1 MTVADIIVSINNS
14 NVDKPFSYLVPDE
27 FRGRILRGMRVVVPF
42 GRGNKPIEGFVIDVR
57 EQETEND
64 TSKLKSIIN
73 LPDKAPLFAED
84 LMLLAK
90 WMQDKYY
97 STFAECIK
105 CILPSGISIKTET
118 VYYPNPIID
127 AELSEVEE
135 LIIDYALKNAPVTKL
150 DFLNIENLQPK
161 HVESLIRRGVL
172 IKENLLSAK
181 DFVRYERHVVLE
193 DVAGDA
199 QWPAE
204 KTKQGVVI
212 SYLRASGLVSAKK
225 VKADLN
231 ITDSPINS
239 LVSKGFAR
247 YENVEIRRESVV
259 GVKFS
264 EPTGEALIL
273 NDEQQVAL
281 DAILS
286 AKGNDEKKPILLHG
300 VTGSGK
306 TEVYLR
312 AINEVLKG
320 GKEAIVLVPEIS
332 LTPQTVGR
340 FKDRFGERVGVTHS
354 RMSMAER
361 YDMWKNAVEGKV
373 SIMIGPRSALFAPFK
388 NLGIIIIDEEHENTY
403 KSDTTPK
410 YDARETA
417 IWRAKLTKSLVVF
430 GSATPSI
437 ESYTKAL
444 DGDYTMARMKN
455 RVNKSMPRIDIID
468 MRQELE
474 EGNRSMF
481 SNELMEAIKSNLENG
496 LQTILFLNRRGHS
509 TFVSCRQCGF
519 VVKCDECNI
528 NFTYHTYNDSM
539 ICHYCAAKTRAP
551 KNCPQCGSK
560 YIKYFGVGT
569 QKVEDELQKLFGQ
582 AKILRMDMDSTREKG
597 GHEKILA
604 EFKNGNAD
612 ILVGTQ
618 MIAKGL
624 DFPKVTLVGVVAAD
638 LSLNTGDFRSAEKTF
653 QLLTQVSGRSGRADY
668 DGRVIIQTYNPE
680 HYAIIHSGTADYE
693 GFYEHE
699 IALRRQMDYPPY
711 SHLFEVMVTGESEK
725 NLILV
730 LQRLCDILYAYKA
743 TLCVSEELQPTGIA
757 RLLAEESSQRCG
769 YDKTTALELIGPSPA
784 MVSKIRNRYR
794 WRLIVKA
801 EDEQYLKKTILTC
814 VDELRKTEN
823 VSDINISLTFDPY

>member
-1 MTVADIIVSINNS
+1 MQVADIIVSINNS
-14 NVDKPFSYLVPDE
+14 NVDKPFSYAIPDE
-27 FRGRILRGMRVVVPF
+27 FAMRIQRGMRVVVPF
-42 GRGNKPIEGFVIDVR
+42 GRGNKPVEGFVIDIR
-57 EQETEND
+57 ELEPADED
-64 TSKLKSIIN
+64 EAAKFKHIIN

-90 WMQDKYY
+90 WMQHKYY
-97 STFAECIK
+97 TTLTECIK
-105 CILPSGISIKTET
+105 CILPTGISIKTET
-118 VYYPNPIID
+118 VYYLNPIID
-127 AELSEVEE
+127 AELSEVDE
-135 LIIDYALKNAPVTKL
+135 LIVEYTIKNSPVAKS
-150 DFLNIENLQPK
+150 DFLNIEKVKPRD
-161 HVESLIRRGVL
+161 VESLIRRGVL
-172 IKENLLSAK
+172 IKDNLLSSK

-193 DVAGDA
+193 NVADDVKL
-199 QWPAE
+199 PSE
-204 KTKQGVVI
+204 KTKQGILVK
-212 SYLRASGLVSAKK
+212 YLRDNGSVSTKK
-225 VKADLN
+225 LKADLG

-239 LVSKGFAR
+239 LISKGVAR
-247 YENVEIRRESVV
+247 YKNVEVRRESVV
-259 GVKFS
+259 GDTFS
-264 EPTGEALIL
+264 GASGEVLVL
-273 NDEQQVAL
+273 NPEQQHAL
-281 DAILS
+281 DTILL
-286 AKGNDEKKPILLHG
+286 KTKDESGHKKPILLHG

-312 AINEVLKG
+312 AIQDALEN

-361 YDMWKNAVEGKV
+361 YDMWKNAVEGKI

-388 NLGIIIIDEEHENTY
+388 NLGIIIIDEEHEHTY

-410 YDARETA
+410 YDARDTA
-417 IWRAKLTKSLVVF
+417 IERARLTNSLVVL

-437 ESYTKAL
+437 ESYTKAE
-444 DGDYTMARMKN
+444 DGEYIIERMKS
-455 RVNKSMPRIDIID
+455 RVNKSMPSIDIID
-468 MRQELE
+468 MRKELE
-474 EGNRSMF
+474 DGNRSMF
-481 SNELMEAIKSNLENG
+481 SRELFEAITKNLDEG

-519 VVKCDECNI
+519 VVKCDECNV

-539 ICHYCAAKTRAP
+539 ICHYCGGKERSP

-569 QKVEDELQKLFGQ
+569 QKVEDELKKLFSS

-597 GHEKILA
+597 GHEKILS

-624 DFPKVTLVGVVAAD
+624 DFPKVTLVGVIAAD
-638 LSLNTGDFRSAEKTF
+638 LSLNTGDFRSAERTF

-680 HYAIIHSGTADYE
+680 HYAVVHSGTADYE
-693 GFYEHE
+693 SFYEHE

-711 SHLFEVMVTGESEK
+711 THIFEVLITGESEK

-730 LQRLCDILYAYKA
+730 LHKLCDILSVYEN
-743 TLCVSEELQPTGIA
+743 T
-757 RLLAEESSQRCG
+757 
-769 YDKTTALELIGPSPA
+769 LELIGPSPA
-784 MVSKIRNRYR
+784 MISKIRNRYR
-794 WRLIVKA
+794 WRLIVKGA
-801 EDEQYLKKTILTC
+801 DEDYLKKSVLHC
-814 VDELRKTEN
+814 VNELKKVEN
-823 VSDINISLTFDPY
+823 VSNINISLTLDPN